1 MVDAEGRRQQ
11 TAPVEM
17 RKLGIKVLHA
27 YVWPRWI
34 STGQR
39 GCERPCRACVT
50 GEKRDAFG
58 DRVQERCHMGSL
70 WGLLESSVLTRA
82 SFDLGCAPA
91 LGAELWVASFHRSQD
106 FLQPC
111 SAVPMQN
118 QRAGERAALC
128 MVAGCRLH
136 AMNTEGK
143 GKIKEI

>member
-17 RKLGIKVLHA
+17 QKLGIKVLHA
-27 YVWPRWI
+27 YVWPRRI
-34 STGQR
+34 STGTEGMRETLQ
-39 GCERPCRACVT
+39 RACVT

-82 SFDLGCAPA
+82 SFDLGCQH
-91 LGAELWVASFHRSQD
+91 WVLNSGWHHSIDLRTSCSHAVLSQCRIRE
-106 FLQPC
+106 QGKG
-111 SAVPMQN
+111 Q
-118 QRAGERAALC
+118 LC
-128 MVAGCRLH
+128 AWVAGCRLH

>member
-17 RKLGIKVLHA
+17 QKLGIKVLHA
-27 YVWPRWI
+27 YVWPRRI
-34 STGQR
+34 STGTEGMRETLQ
-39 GCERPCRACVT
+39 RACVT

-82 SFDLGCAPA
+82 SFDLGCTPA

-128 MVAGCRLH
+128 MGCWLPVACNEH
-136 AMNTEGK
+136 
-143 GKIKEI
+143 